1 MASTPPPPDTGP
13 LTLSPPAPPT
23 QDLAQ
28 PLAQD
33 LPPAGST
40 PGRAQDPDLDP
51 GVELRH
57 DWSVAEIESL
67 LALPLMDLLWRAQAV
82 HRQANPGY
90 RVQLASLLSVKTG
103 GCEEDCA
110 YCPQSMH
117 NSSDLNGRPD
127 LEVAPVL
134 ERARAAKDA
143 GAQRFCMGWAWREIR
158 DGAPFEAMLQ
168 MVRGVREL
176 GLEACVTAGMLTD
189 PQAQRLA
196 EAGLT
201 AYNHNLDTSPEH
213 YDQIISTRTYQERL
227 ETLARVRG
235 AGISLCCGGIIGLG
249 ESGRD
254 RASLLAVLAGIN
266 PHPESVPINALV
278 AVEGT
283 PLEEQMPVDPLEMV
297 RMVAVARILMP
308 YSRVRLSAGRE
319 ALGREGQLLCLL
331 AGADSIFYGDTL
343 LTTANPGV
351 TEDQE
356 LLAAA
361 GVVPW
366 DALVS

>member
-1 MASTPPPPDTGP
+1 MTQPQ
-13 LTLSPPAPPT
+13 TLQAAPPRPAAP
-23 QDLAQ
+23 DA
-28 PLAQD
+28 AA
-33 LPPAGST
+33 LP
-40 PGRAQDPDLDP
+40 
-51 GVELRH
+51 VCRH
-57 DWSVAEIESL
+57 DWSREEIQAL
-67 LALPLMDLLWRAQAV
+67 LELPLMDLLWQAQAV

-117 NSSDLNGRPD
+117 HSSDVTGRPE
-127 LEVAPVL
+127 LEVEPVL
-134 ERARAAKDA
+134 ARARAAKQA
-143 GAQRFCMGWAWREIR
+143 GAHRFCMGWAWREIR
-158 DGAPFEAMLQ
+158 EGAPFEAMLQ

-189 PQAQRLA
+189 SQAERLA

-201 AYNHNLDTSPEH
+201 SYNHNLDTSPEH
-213 YDQIISTRTYQERL
+213 YDRIISTRTYQERL
-227 ETLARVRG
+227 ETLARVRR
-235 AGISLCCGGIIGLG
+235 AGVSLCCGGIIGMG
-249 ESGRD
+249 EGPQD
-254 RASLLAVLAGIN
+254 RASLLQVLASLE

-283 PLEEQMPVDPLEMV
+283 PLEEQPAVDPLELV

-308 YSRVRLSAGRE
+308 FSRVRLSAGRE
-319 ALGREGQLLCLL
+319 QIGREAQILCLL

-343 LTTANPGV
+343 LTTGNPDV
-351 TEDQE
+351 AADQE

-361 GVVPW
+361 GVQPW
-366 DALVS
+366 QETLADRAACG

>member
-1 MASTPPPPDTGP
+1 M
-13 LTLSPPAPPT
+13 
-23 QDLAQ
+23 
-28 PLAQD
+28 
-33 LPPAGST
+33 
-40 PGRAQDPDLDP
+40 
-51 GVELRH
+51 RH
-57 DWSVAEIESL
+57 DWSTAEIEAL
-67 LALPLMDLLWRAQAV
+67 LELPLVELLWRAQAV
-82 HRQANPGY
+82 HRAANPGY

-117 NSSDLNGRPD
+117 HSSDVSGRPE
-127 LEVAPVL
+127 LEVEPVL
-134 ERARAAKDA
+134 ARARAARDA
-143 GAQRFCMGWAWREIR
+143 GAHRFCMGWAWRDIR
-158 DGAPFEAMLQ
+158 DGAPFEAMLA

-189 PQAQRLA
+189 SQAERLA

-213 YDQIISTRTYQERL
+213 YERIISTRTYQERL
-227 ETLARVRG
+227 ETLQRVRK
-235 AGISLCCGGIIGLG
+235 AGITMCCGGIIGMG
-249 ESGRD
+249 ESLTD
-254 RASLLAVLAGIN
+254 RASLLQVLATMQ

-283 PLEEQMPVDPLEMV
+283 PLQEQPPVDPLELV
-297 RMVAVARILMP
+297 RMVATARILMP

-319 ALGREGQLLCLL
+319 GLNREAQILCLL

-343 LTTANPGV
+343 LTTGNPDV
-351 TEDQE
+351 AADQA

-361 GVVPW
+361 GVTAW
-366 DALVS
+366 REAEG